1 MNIST
6 TSFNKVAVF
15 DVDGTLIEKN
25 IGVTLVKYLLE
36 IKEVKIIPKLIILI
50 SYPLHKIGILDFKY
64 AILMGAWALAG
75 KEKSTIEHH
84 ASKCFERDIMNK
96 IYQQG
101 IEEIKKKK
109 AEDYHIVLA
118 TGAHSEIANVFG
130 QYVGADHV
138 VSTESEVNEGK
149 YTLAVLRPLPYRK
162 GKSNLV
168 FNYIS
173 TSYPDAEVTVY
184 TDEEKDLPMLKRADV
199 LVGINADKV
208 ISDYVQ
214 NNGGSLVNYT

>member
-1 MNIST
+1 
-6 TSFNKVAVF
+6 
-15 DVDGTLIEKN
+15 
-25 IGVTLVKYLLE
+25 
-36 IKEVKIIPKLIILI
+36 
-50 SYPLHKIGILDFKY
+50 
-64 AILMGAWALAG
+64 
-75 KEKSTIEHH
+75 
-84 ASKCFERDIMNK
+84 
-96 IYQQG
+96 
-101 IEEIKKKK
+101 
-109 AEDYHIVLA
+109 
-118 TGAHSEIANVFG
+118 
-130 QYVGADHV
+130 GADHV

-199 LVGINADKV
+199 LVGVNADKV